1 MTAHFWAFGHCQS
14 NDDADADADDTYDGD
29 DDDIHLHRE
38 GVNEVASLAEVQA
51 VQADEPVGGWDQ
63 FCQKRH
69 LGLMIVK
76 QYFRNDQ
83 KMSF

>member
-14 NDDADADADDTYDGD
+14 DDDADGIGDDTYDGD
-29 DDDIHLHRE
+29 DDDIHLHCE

-51 VQADEPVGGWDQ
+51 VQADEPVRRWDQ

-69 LGLMIVK
+69 LGMTW
-76 QYFRNDQ
+76 
-83 KMSF
+83 